1 MAAGADIYGVRGGV
15 VGGGNPMQAAC
26 TARSYSGVIPERLP
40 QTMDGGQQRPGRRQ
54 PGLPASGSS
63 YTLGRFPTPGVLMR
77 RGARSVLKWFS
88 GLYVVL
94 IIVQVF
100 LAGEGIFG
108 LYNIRH
114 ADDCNKAGADCIAS
128 SKTLDPH
135 RALGFFLTLPG
146 ALLFLIV
153 ALVAWLPNKRA
164 RIVSIVAPILT
175 FVQMVLPGLGRW
187 GGAFHPLNA
196 ILVLALFAWL
206 FQELR
211 RDATGDELRTTG
223 AAVPTG

>member
-1 MAAGADIYGVRGGV
+1 
-15 VGGGNPMQAAC
+15 
-26 TARSYSGVIPERLP
+26 
-40 QTMDGGQQRPGRRQ
+40 
-54 PGLPASGSS
+54 
-63 YTLGRFPTPGVLMR
+63 MR

-100 LAGEGIFG
+100 LAGECLFG
-108 LYNIRH
+108 LSNIKQS
-114 ADDCNKAGADCIAS
+114 DDCDKAGAHCIAN

-175 FVQMVLPGLGRW
+175 FIQMILPGLGRW

-196 ILVLALFAWL
+196 ILILGLYAWL
-206 FQELR
+206 FHELR
-211 RDATGDELRTTG
+211 REPTDKPAPRQTG
-223 AAVPTG
+223 APAPTV